1 MSDINKPW
9 LFPVEPYEGESFS
22 QHRDWICRGFLGI
35 PRGHFLGRFRRR
47 NYLSPSALGD
57 LAGIGGVVARW
68 ERFHLNPFPTDKEFD
83 ALAEVVGVESVCLR
97 LMLPPKGTGMKCE
110 PIRLCGVCYDEVPC
124 HRMEWQYKS
133 VWKCDR
139 HQLSLISKCPN
150 CRAKFKMPAL
160 WEFGCCHRCRLSFS
174 SMSEFQKLV

>member
-22 QHRDWICRGFLGI
+22 
-35 PRGHFLGRFRRR
+35 HFLGRFRRR

-68 ERFHLNPFPTDKEFD
+68 ERFHLNPFPTDKEFE

-110 PIRLCGVCYDEVPC
+110 PIRLCPKGYTFGYGACYGEVPC

-139 HQLSLISKCPN
+139 HQLTLISKCPN
-150 CRAKFKMPAL
+150 CRAKFKIPAL
-160 WEFGCCHRCRLSFS
+160 WEFGCCHRCRLPFS
-174 SMSEFQKLV
+174 SMSELQKLA